1 MVYRVAKSRTWLKWL
16 SIWRILGMV
25 CSETWFHFSVSSS
38 TLYWSLSSSFPHG
51 MKMAAGIS
59 WSHGSPYPQPGE
71 RYTFTNNQR
80 KTQASLCLEQVR
92 PYVYSWTRV
101 APRTMRWLWWLGP
114 LELDRVKSLQIA
126 RLQHLG
132 SMCGMDAV
140 EANTCSV

>member
-16 SIWRILGMV
+16 STWRILGMV

-92 PYVYSWTRV
+92 PHVYSWTRV